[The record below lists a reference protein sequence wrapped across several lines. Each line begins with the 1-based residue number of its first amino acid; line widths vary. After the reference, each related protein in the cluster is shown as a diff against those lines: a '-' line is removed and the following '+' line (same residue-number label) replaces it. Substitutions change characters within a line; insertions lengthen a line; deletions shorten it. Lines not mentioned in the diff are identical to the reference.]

1 MFTTIMIILI
11 NGINISYC
19 GFSRLQ
25 KQNNILEKVQKS
37 IEVKICDEIG
47 NFSIYLFKDISK
59 KYVEF

>member
-1 MFTTIMIILI
+1 MFILI

-19 GFSRLQ
+19 GFSSLQ

-59 KYVEF
+59 KIC